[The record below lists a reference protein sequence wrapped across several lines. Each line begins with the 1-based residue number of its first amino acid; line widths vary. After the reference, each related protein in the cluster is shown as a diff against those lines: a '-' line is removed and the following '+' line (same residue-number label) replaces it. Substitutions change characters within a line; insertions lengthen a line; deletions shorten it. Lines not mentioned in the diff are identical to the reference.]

1 MAGVTNDRQ
10 YRQLLSASMAMRK
23 PGITELVFNNNP
35 ITAII
40 RANGNVRSFY
50 GPEIRHHL
58 QINKQTGGYFTGYDK
73 LRNSPIELFNDAFFT
88 PTNAYVPISFN
99 GTELLVN
106 RGRAQVIDL
115 FAEYEKSATSSMQD
129 LIEAGIN
136 GDGTASNGRSIIGL
150 AAALPVV
157 TNTGTYGGI
166 DRSINPIWR
175 TSTYNANSDF
185 PDLGTQVDSTTI
197 RPMYERI
204 MLQRSKGN
212 RAADILIASTE
223 HFQAFSASLV
233 AHQRVTS
240 QGRIGRLG
248 FPALEFAGA
257 GFTSEVI
264 PAAGIRS
271 SMPANTTY
279 GLRGDDLYMYAHPDR
294 NMDMLF
300 DGDGAM
306 PINQDAIA
314 NFLVW
319 FGQFVLGDP
328 QYSWRLYDS
337 NPAA

>member
-1 MAGVTNDRQ
+1 MAVTTDRH

-40 RANGNVRSFY
+40 KAQGNVRSFY

-58 QINKQTGGYFTGYDK
+58 QINKQSGQYFTGYDK
-73 LRNSPIELFNDAFFT
+73 LRNSPIELFNDAFFV
-88 PTNAYVPISFN
+88 PTNIAVPISFS

-106 RGRAQVIDL
+106 RGRAQIIDL
-115 FAEYEKSATSSMQD
+115 FEEYEKSAVSSMQD
-129 LIEAGIN
+129 TMEIGIN
-136 GDGTASNGRSIIGL
+136 SSGTGSNGRELVGL
-150 AAALPVV
+150 GAALPIV
-157 TNTGTYGGI
+157 TNTGVYGGI
-166 DRSINPIWR
+166 DRATNAIWR
-175 TSTYNANSDF
+175 TTTYDAQTDF

-197 RPMYERI
+197 RPIYERI
-204 MLQRSKGN
+204 LLQRSKGN
-212 RAADILIASTE
+212 KAADILIASTE

-240 QGRIGRLG
+240 TGRIGRLG

-257 GFTSEVI
+257 GFTAEVI

-279 GLRGDDLYMYAHPDR
+279 GLRGDDLYLYQHPDR

-328 QYSWRLYDS
+328 QYSFRLIDS

>member
-1 MAGVTNDRQ
+1 MPVTSDRQ

-23 PGITELVFNNNP
+23 PGITELVFNNNV

-58 QINKQTGGYFTGYDK
+58 QINKQSGQYFTGYDK
-73 LRNSPIELFNDAFFT
+73 LRNSPIELFNDAYFV
-88 PTNAYVPISFN
+88 PTNIAVPISFS

-115 FAEYEKSATSSMQD
+115 FEEYEKSAVGSMQD
-129 LIEAGIN
+129 TMEAGIFSS
-136 GDGTASNGRSIIGL
+136 GTGSNGRELVGL
-150 AAALPVV
+150 GAAVPIV
-157 TNTGTYGGI
+157 TNTGIYGGI
-166 DRSINPIWR
+166 DRSLNPIWR
-175 TSTYNANSDF
+175 TSSYDAQTAF

-204 MLQRSKGN
+204 LLQRSKGN
-212 RAADILIASTE
+212 KAADILIASTE

-233 AHQRVTS
+233 AHQRITS
-240 QGRIGRLG
+240 TGRIGRLG

-271 SMPANTTY
+271 SMPANTTF
-279 GLRGDDLYMYAHPDR
+279 GLRGDDLYLYQHPDR

-319 FGQFVLGDP
+319 FGQFVVGDP
-328 QYSWRLYDS
+328 TYSWRLFDS

>member
-1 MAGVTNDRQ
+1 MAVTSDRQ

-23 PGITELVFNNNP
+23 EGITELVYNNDP
-35 ITAII
+35 VLAVI
-40 RANGNVRSFY
+40 RERGQVRNFY

-58 QINKQTGGYFTGYDK
+58 QINKQDGQWFTGYDY
-73 LRNSPIELFNDAFFT
+73 LRNSPIELFNDAYFT
-88 PTNAYVPISFN
+88 PTNLAVPISFN

-115 FAEYEKSATSSMQD
+115 MEEYQNAAIGSMRD
-129 LIEAGIN
+129 TMEAAVH
-136 GDGTASNGRSIIGL
+136 GDGTGSNGRQLIGL

-166 DRSINPIWR
+166 DRATNAIWR
-175 TSTYNANSDF
+175 TTSYDANSAF
-185 PDLGTQVDSTTI
+185 PTIGTQVDSTTI
-197 RPMYERI
+197 RPMYEAI
-204 MLQRSKGN
+204 MLQRSKG
-212 RAADILIASTE
+212 RKGADLLIASAE
-223 HFQAFSASLV
+223 HFTAFSQSLV
-233 AHQRVTS
+233 AHQRITT
-240 QGRIGRLG
+240 QGRVGRLG

-257 GFTSEVI
+257 GFVAEVI

-279 GLRGDDLYMYAHPDR
+279 GLDSSSLYLYQHPDR

-300 DGDGAM
+300 DGDGQM

-319 FGQFVLGDP
+319 FGQLVLGDP

-337 NPAA
+337 VP